1 MTFPVGDLTLDQLLE
16 IKASIDVEIKTR
28 LQDELSALDQR
39 RAELL
44 TLSGNYPSVNIAPA
58 KPAKETRIVAVA
70 KYRDPESGKLWSGK
84 GKRPR
89 WFDVNRVDEFLLGA

>member
-16 IKASIDVEIKTR
+16 IKVSIEAEIHTR
-28 LQDELSALDQR
+28 LQAELSALDQR
-39 RAELL
+39 REVLL
-44 TLSGNYPSVNIAPA
+44 ALSGSEPSVNIAPA

-89 WFDVNRVDEFLLGA
+89 WFDVNRANEFLLDA

>member
-1 MTFPVGDLTLDQLLE
+1 MTFNPVDDLTLDQLLE
-16 IKASIDVEIKTR
+16 IKASIDAEIKTR

-44 TLSGNYPSVNIAPA
+44 ALAGIETANIAPA

-70 KYRDPESGKLWSGK
+70 KYRDPDSGKLWSGK

-89 WFDVNRVDEFLLGA
+89 WFDVNRADEFLLAA

>member
-1 MTFPVGDLTLDQLLE
+1 MTFPVGEEVSLDQLLE

-39 RAELL
+39 REELL
-44 TLSGNYPSVNIAPA
+44 ALAGVETVNIAPA

-70 KYRDPESGKLWSGK
+70 KYRDPESGKIWSGK

-89 WFDVNRVDEFLLGA
+89 WFDVNRADEFLLGA

>member
-44 TLSGNYPSVNIAPA
+44 AMAGVETANISPA

-70 KYRDPESGKLWSGK
+70 KYRDPESGKIWSGK

-89 WFDVNRVDEFLLGA
+89 WFDVNRADEFLLGA

>member
-16 IKASIDVEIKTR
+16 TKVSIEAEINTR
-28 LQDELSALDQR
+28 LQAELSALDQR
-39 RAELL
+39 REVLL
-44 TLSGNYPSVNIAPA
+44 ALSGSEPSVNIALA
-58 KPAKETRIVAVA
+58 KPVKETRIVAVA

-89 WFDVNRVDEFLLGA
+89 WFDVNRADEFLLGA

>member
-1 MTFPVGDLTLDQLLE
+1 MTFPVGDLTLDQLLD
-16 IKASIDVEIKTR
+16 IKASIDAEIKTR

-44 TLSGNYPSVNIAPA
+44 ALAGIETANIAPA

-89 WFDVNRVDEFLLGA
+89 WFDVNRADEFLLAA

>member
-16 IKASIDVEIKTR
+16 IKASIDAEIKTR

-44 TLSGNYPSVNIAPA
+44 ALAGIETANIAPA
-58 KPAKETRIVAVA
+58 KPAKETRIFAVA
-70 KYRDPESGKLWSGK
+70 KYRDPDTGKTWSGK

-89 WFDVNRVDEFLLGA
+89 WFAVDRADDFLITA

>member
-44 TLSGNYPSVNIAPA
+44 ALAGIETANIAPA

-70 KYRDPESGKLWSGK
+70 KYRDPESGKIWSGK

-89 WFDVNRVDEFLLGA
+89 WFDVNRADEFLLGA

>member
-16 IKASIDVEIKTR
+16 IKASIDAEIKTR

-44 TLSGNYPSVNIAPA
+44 ALAGIETANIAPA

-89 WFDVNRVDEFLLGA
+89 WFDVNRANEFLLAA